1 MTVLTDWI
9 IHMVH
14 TTFFFSTTTDHQPA
28 KGSAQK
34 KDRDH
39 QRRFLRSVV
48 SNLVLARKAGEED
61 AFYEKLFALWFE
73 RWPEPDENQA
83 HAMKEHSKYIHRDM
97 HWIFW
102 SMPSKDKWRV
112 IPLFG
117 VRMWEG
123 SMAVP
128 MTEEEFTEWLSAQVN
143 RMVDFSHSLA
153 SSDRKAL
160 AAHRHHRR
168 IDNDPD
174 FPPAM

>member
-1 MTVLTDWI
+1 MATQGTI
-9 IHMVH
+9 IVP
-14 TTFFFSTTTDHQPA
+14 FSR
-28 KGSAQK
+28 

-39 QRRFLRSVV
+39 QKKFLRSVV
-48 SNLVLARKAGEED
+48 PNLVWARKVGEES

-83 HAMKEHSKYIHRDM
+83 RAMKERSKHIRQDM
-97 HWIFW
+97 RWIFW
-102 SMPSKDKWRV
+102 STPSKDKRGV

-128 MTEEEFTEWLSAQVN
+128 MTEEEFTEWLSAQVD

-160 AAHRHHRR
+160 AARR
-168 IDNDPD
+168 RRRCIDDDPD